1 MLFAI
6 GSRVRLNHTGDEGTV
21 SDLLDNGMVNVLLD
35 DGDEI
40 PVFEEDLM
48 RIEDYRAALRSKP
61 PVKAKVVKG
70 PSEKIAQQPD
80 FPEAQSQYSIL
91 KSLGIQL
98 VFEPRYRIDG
108 STEKYNI
115 HLINDTKYD
124 VLFTFSLYLGET
136 LKLKSNGKID
146 SVTTV
151 PLGELLFDY
160 LNEGPEVQFECWQ
173 VTTMG
178 TGKKLTKTL
187 KIKAQQ
193 FFKKVRTAPILNLK
207 VHHYILFEN
216 FDTAT
221 EKEED
226 LQTYTKRNR
235 QPSKYSSNSIHYNK
249 SSVAELAHFN
259 AEIDLHIESLTSKYE
274 GLSNAEK
281 IRIQLYHFDEFIAK
295 GIRLGVPR
303 VFIIH
308 GIGKGKLRDE
318 IATRL
323 LQNPDVETFINEFHP
338 RYGYGATEVIFS
350 K

>member
-1 MLFAI
+1 MLFAK
-6 GSRVRLNHTGDEGTV
+6 GSRVRLSHTGDEGTV

-48 RIEDYRAALRSKP
+48 RIEDYRAAMRNKP

-70 PSEKIAQQPD
+70 PSKKKAQQPD
-80 FPEAQSQYSIL
+80 FPEYQPQYSIL

-98 VFEPRYRIDG
+98 GFEPRYRLDG

-124 VLFTFSLYLGET
+124 VLFTFSLYLGDT

-146 SVTTV
+146 SVTTF

-160 LNEGPEVQFECWQ
+160 LNEGPEVQIECWQ

-178 TGKKLTKTL
+178 TGKKLAKTF
-187 KIKAQQ
+187 KVKAQQ

-207 VHHYILFEN
+207 VHHYVLFEN
-216 FDTAT
+216 FDTAP

-226 LQTYTKRNR
+226 LQTYTKRNSH
-235 QPSKYSSNSIHYNK
+235 PINHTSNSIKFNK
-249 SSVAELAHFN
+249 SSVSELAHFKP
-259 AEIDLHIESLTSKYE
+259 EIDLHIESLTPKFE
-274 GLSNAEK
+274 GLSNSEK

-303 VFIIH
+303 VFVIH
-308 GIGKGKLRDE
+308 GVGKGKLRNE

-323 LQNPDVETFINEFHP
+323 FQNPDVETFINEFHP
-338 RYGYGATEVIFS
+338 RYGYGATEVVF
-350 K
+350 KY